1 MSEGVKITL
10 ETRSV
15 LGKKVKTLRRKGIL
29 PATVYGKNVGPFA
42 VQLSLRAFQDV
53 YRRVGRTKLME
64 LSIPGQV
71 AVSAFVHLLQR
82 HPVSRE
88 IIHVDFL
95 AVDLKIEIT
104 IAVPIH
110 FVGTSPLVAL
120 GDAVLNTSL
129 TTIEVSALP
138 QALPSAVEVDISV
151 LDELDKTIH
160 VRDLALPAGANFAG
174 DLDLMVANLT
184 PVRAAAED
192 GEAEAPVEPALIRE
206 KRDEDE

>member
-42 VQLSLRAFQDV
+42 VQLPLRTFQDI

-110 FVGTSPLVAL
+110 FVGTSPLVAR

-138 QALPSAVEVDISV
+138 QALPSAVEVDISG

-160 VRDLALPAGANFAG
+160 VRDLALPAGASFAG

-184 PVRAAAED
+184 PVRASAED
-192 GEAEAPVEPALIRE
+192 AEAEAPVEPTLIRE